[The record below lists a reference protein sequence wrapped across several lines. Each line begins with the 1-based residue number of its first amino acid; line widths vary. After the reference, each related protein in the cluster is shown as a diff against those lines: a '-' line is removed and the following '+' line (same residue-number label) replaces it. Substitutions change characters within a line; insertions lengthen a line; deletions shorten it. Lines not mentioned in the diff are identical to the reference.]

1 MPFAALRI
9 CIFFGMANRLFFFF
23 AQTLAELK
31 RLIAYYEQETGQ
43 PQKFFAVGLSSR
55 RKMCIN
61 DDV

>member
-1 MPFAALRI
+1 M
-9 CIFFGMANRLFFFF
+9 RLVCYD
-23 AQTLAELK
+23 QTLAELK

-61 DDV
+61 DDVCRWAAS